1 MKLRLLVPA
10 LLLAMTF
17 AACED
22 DPILTPQE
30 SKGAAGGSYS
40 RINPSA
46 PSDSVRIGVDRRE
59 IRNPKTF

>member
-1 MKLRLLVPA
+1 
-10 LLLAMTF
+10 MTF